1 MATPMSVSIVSAEEE
16 VWRGEAEMVVARSP
30 EGEFAIL
37 HNHIPFLAALVPG
50 RVSIVSGTEK
60 TEYFV
65 AGGFLE
71 ASRGAG
77 SAGPQNGG
85 GAGSAGPQN
94 GGTGSDEE
102 GHDYHVIVL
111 ADDAEDLSQI
121 DATEARR
128 RLEEARAEAAG
139 ESDERAE
146 ARMRIEMAR
155 VELAES
161 GRGSQN

>member
-37 HNHIPFLAALVPG
+37 YGHIPFLAALVPG

-71 ASRGAG
+71 ASRG
-77 SAGPQNGG
+77 
-85 GAGSAGPQN
+85 
-94 GGTGSDEE
+94 GTGSDED

-121 DATEARR
+121 DAAEARR